1 MIGLIRLAGAL
12 ILTVCLFGARAEA
25 QDSSLMDMN
34 MDMGCMLM
42 AGMHEMRLAVYSH
55 SSDSR
60 EDICG
65 DIPAPGPVSI
75 TLNAVS
81 KELRDMAIEV
91 RVVRDAGTSNLA
103 AGGDI
108 ESLTLAHL
116 PPKIYRTGVAT
127 FPVTFD
133 KPGKYAVLLTVS
145 DDTNMV
151 MSGQYV
157 LTVEQGAR
165 QWIYVLVFAVAAVV
179 AAAGFYVWDE
189 RRKKL
194 KLSVKSS

>member
-1 MIGLIRLAGAL
+1 MIGLSRLVGASVL
-12 ILTVCLFGARAEA
+12 AVVLLGARAEA

-42 AGMHEMRLAVYSH
+42 AGMHELRVAAYSY

-60 EDICG
+60 EDVCA

-75 TLNAVS
+75 TLNAIS

-91 RVVRDAGTSNLA
+91 RVVRNAEADVAPGDNL
-103 AGGDI
+103 D
-108 ESLTLAHL
+108 SVTLAHL
-116 PPKIYRTGVAT
+116 PPKTYPTGVVT

-133 KPGKYAVLLTVS
+133 KPGKYAVLVTVRG
-145 DDTNMV
+145 DKDMV
-151 MSGQYV
+151 MSGLYV
-157 LTVEQGAR
+157 MTVEQGAR
-165 QWIYVLVFAVAAVV
+165 QWIFVLIFAIAAVG
-179 AAAGFYVWDE
+179 AAVGFYVWDE
-189 RRKKL
+189 HRKKL

>member
-1 MIGLIRLAGAL
+1 MIGLSRLVGAL
-12 ILTVCLFGARAEA
+12 ILAVVLLGARAEA

-42 AGMHEMRLAVYSH
+42 AGMHELRVAAYSH

-60 EDICG
+60 EDVCA

-75 TLNAVS
+75 TLNAIS

-91 RVVRDAGTSNLA
+91 RVVRNAEADVA
-103 AGGDI
+103 AGGNLDPV
-108 ESLTLAHL
+108 TLAYL
-116 PPKIYRTGVAT
+116 PPKTYPTGVVT

-133 KPGKYAVLLTVS
+133 KPGKYAVLVTVRG
-145 DDTNMV
+145 DKDMV
-151 MSGQYV
+151 MSGLYV
-157 LTVEQGAR
+157 MTVEQGAR
-165 QWIYVLVFAVAAVV
+165 QWIFVLIFAIAAVS
-179 AAAGFYVWDE
+179 AAVGFYVWDE